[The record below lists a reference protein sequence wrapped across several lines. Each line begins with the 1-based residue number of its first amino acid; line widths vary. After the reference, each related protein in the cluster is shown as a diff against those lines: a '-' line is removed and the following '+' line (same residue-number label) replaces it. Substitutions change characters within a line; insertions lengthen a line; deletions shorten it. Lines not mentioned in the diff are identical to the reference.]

1 MTEITRIL
9 AALDAAPGQP
19 ATLATLVQVEGSSYR
34 RPGARLLLLP
44 DGTRVGSISGGCLDE
59 DVLERALRVLNTG
72 EPDLARYDTAEEN
85 DLLWGVGTG
94 CEGSVQIFLERISV
108 ERPEWVNVL
117 RTNQQH
123 RRETTLEVSY
133 AREAPV
139 RARTPAHPCGTRLPA
154 SHDDVAAAEVGLF
167 RETIPAAPALLIC
180 GAGDDVQPLLR
191 MAKETGWHV
200 TIADAR
206 PAYVTPKRFPQADR
220 LQSGAIAGIVNQLP
234 IDARTFAVVM
244 THRFEDD
251 SKFLRALLATDVRYV
266 GQLGARKRTERLL
279 TKLAAEGFTLSATK
293 LARLHAPVGL
303 DLGGSAP
310 ETVALSILAEMHARL
325 AGRTPG
331 NLRDRIGPI
340 HG

>member
-9 AALDAAPGQP
+9 AALDAAPGRP
-19 ATLATLVQVEGSSYR
+19 ATLATLVHVEGSSYR

-59 DVLERALRVLNTG
+59 DVLERALRVLETG
-72 EPDLARYDTAEEN
+72 EPELALYDTAEEN

-94 CEGSVQIFLERISV
+94 CEGTVQIFLERIPA
-108 ERPEWVNVL
+108 ERPDWVNVL
-117 RTNQQH
+117 RANQH
-123 RRETTLEVSY
+123 NRRETTIEVAY
-133 AREAPV
+133 ASTQT
-139 RARTPAHPCGTRLPA
+139 RACGTRLLA
-154 SHDDVAAAEVGLF
+154 SRGASAIVGLGLF
-167 RETIPAAPALLIC
+167 RESIPASPALLIC
-180 GAGDDVQPLLR
+180 GAGDDAQPLLR

-200 TIADAR
+200 TIADTR
-206 PAYVTPKRFPQADR
+206 PAYVAAKRFPQADR
-220 LQSGAIAGIVNQLP
+220 LLSGAIEEIVARLP
-234 IDARTFAVVM
+234 IDARTFAVIM

-251 SKFLRALLATDVRYV
+251 SKFLRALLETDIRYV

-279 TKLAAEGFTLSATK
+279 AKLALDGFAPSPTI

-331 NLRDRIGPI
+331 NLRDRMGPI